1 METIKNYLENM
12 FSGLPRTDEMTKLKN
27 DIYENM
33 NDKYQELKAEG
44 KSENE
49 AIGIVI
55 SEFGNIEELMEEF
68 DIARDN
74 NKYDDK
80 MNSKKKPEEPLPEV
94 TMETARNYLNTMKMV
109 GKLVGLGVLLC
120 ILGAA
125 AMIASSVLL
134 GDMGWVVG
142 LVILLAF
149 VAVGVALFIYSGLQ
163 TEQYEY
169 MEKPFSMST
178 YIKQQLEAEWEAVKS
193 SNMVMLIVGICMC
206 IISPIPLVISS
217 YISNED
223 GAIVIIGTCAMLLI
237 VAFAV
242 NLIIYAGCI
251 MSGYHQVL
259 EIGDYTPSK
268 KRGNKAIEVAASIV
282 WPLVTLAYLYMG
294 FVHGLWHPGWVI
306 FPITGIMFG
315 VFSAIVEGVSR
326 E

>member
-1 METIKNYLENM
+1 
-12 FSGLPRTDEMTKLKN
+12 
-27 DIYENM
+27 
-33 NDKYQELKAEG
+33 
-44 KSENE
+44 
-49 AIGIVI
+49 
-55 SEFGNIEELMEEF
+55 MEEF

-109 GKLVGLGVLLC
+109 GKFVGIGVLLC
-120 ILGAA
+120 ILGTA

-134 GDMGWVVG
+134 GDTGWAVG
-142 LVILLAF
+142 LVALLAF

-169 MEKPFSMST
+169 MEKPFSMRT

-223 GAIVIIGTCAMLLI
+223 EAIVIIGTCVMLLI

-282 WPLVTLAYLYMG
+282 WPLVTMVYLYIG
-294 FVHGLWHPGWVI
+294 FVHGLWHPGWII
-306 FPITGIMFG
+306 FPITGVIFG
-315 VFSAIVEGVSR
+315 AFSAIVEGVSR
-326 E
+326 EK